1 MALSRHMSTSKI
13 AGSGFV
19 HEALLYADE
28 REFLAG
34 TLSFIRGALA
44 RAEPILVAVAAAKIQ
59 LLSARLGREAESVS
73 WIDMAGIGQN
83 PARIIPLWRR
93 FVADHGGRNRL
104 WGIGEPVWAGRSSA
118 ELVEAERHE
127 ALLNVAFAEGPA
139 LSILCPYDTGALEP
153 AVIHEA
159 HCNHPVIRRGA
170 GDAPS
175 AEYRGVE
182 AGRGPFDQPLHEPP
196 GEVHALAMDGSSP
209 ANVRKLVGQEA
220 AEAGLH
226 SAQADD
232 LTLAVIAAGSTLAN
246 GGGAGTLTVW
256 RAAQALTC
264 EIRYPGRLEDPLA
277 GREWPPSEAGRNRGL
292 WVANQLCDL
301 VQLRSFRTETVA
313 RLHMVA

>member
-1 MALSRHMSTSKI
+1 MASSRNMSTSKS
-13 AGSGFV
+13 ATSGFV

-59 LLSARLGREAESVS
+59 LLRSRLGLDAESVS

-93 FVADHGGRNRL
+93 FAAAHGSRNRL

-139 LSILCPYDTGALEP
+139 LSILCPYDTDALEP

-170 GDAPS
+170 GETPS
-175 AEYRGVE
+175 ADFRGAE
-182 AGRGPFDQPLHEPP
+182 AGRGPFDQPLPEPP
-196 GEVHALAMDGSSP
+196 GEVCALAMDGGSS
-209 ANVRKLVGQEA
+209 AEVRRLVGQEA
-220 AEAGLH
+220 AGAGLH
-226 SAQADD
+226 TYQADD
-232 LTLAVIAAGSTLAN
+232 LAVAVLAAGSTLAN
-246 GGGAGTLTVW
+246 RDDAGTLTVW

-313 RLHMVA
+313 RLHMAA

>member
-1 MALSRHMSTSKI
+1 MSISKNG
-13 AGSGFV
+13 GSGFV
-19 HEALLYADE
+19 HEALLYTDE
-28 REFLAG
+28 AEFLAG

-44 RAEPILVAVAAAKIQ
+44 RSEPILVAVAAAKIR
-59 LLSARLGREAESVS
+59 LLQTRLGGEAESVS

-93 FVADHGGRNRL
+93 FAAAHAGGNRL

-139 LSILCPYDTGALEP
+139 LSILCPYDADALEP

-170 GDAPS
+170 GETPS
-175 AEYRGVE
+175 ADFRGVD
-182 AGRGPFDQPLHEPP
+182 AGRAPFDPPLPEPP
-196 GEVHALAMDGSSP
+196 GEVHALAIDGASP
-209 ANVRKLVGQEA
+209 LEVRRLVAQEA
-220 AEAGLH
+220 AEAGLRT
-226 SAQADD
+226 SQADD
-232 LTLAVIAAGSTLAN
+232 LVLAVLAAGSTLAS
-246 GGGAGTLTVW
+246 GGDGGTLTVW

-264 EIRYPGRLEDPLA
+264 EVRYPGRLDDPLA
-277 GREWPPSEAGRNRGL
+277 GREWPPSEAGQNRGL

-301 VQLRSFRTETVA
+301 VQLRSFHTATVA
-313 RLHMVA
+313 RLHMAA